1 MGAEGGGSQGNS
13 PNRPAPLN
21 SYASRSHAAHAP
33 ALTVEGTPTASHRP
47 ASFHSPGRFA
57 MKSLAAS
64 ALAAALLAASTTSAS
79 AAEITR
85 VYANPNAPIAS
96 LTRVPAGYDLVFV
109 SGATPGAQGQPR
121 PVGTE
126 AQTLDVLNKISA
138 LLKDQGMTMGDVV
151 VMRVFLGVDPDKGGH
166 ADRAG
171 MNKAFATFFGTPDQ
185 PNKPARTTIAINDN
199 APGNFVEIDAI
210 AAKKPEPVKAK
221 SKKK

>member
-1 MGAEGGGSQGNS
+1 
-13 PNRPAPLN
+13 
-21 SYASRSHAAHAP
+21 
-33 ALTVEGTPTASHRP
+33 
-47 ASFHSPGRFA
+47 
-57 MKSLAAS
+57 MKLLPF
-64 ALAAALLAASTTSAS
+64 ALAAALLATTAGAAS
-79 AAEITR
+79 AADISR
-85 VYANPNAPIAS
+85 VYANPDAAIAS

-126 AQTLDVLNKISA
+126 AQTMDVLTKIQG

-171 MNKAFATFFGTPDQ
+171 MNAAFKKFFGSPDQ
-185 PNKPARTTIAINDN
+185 PNRPARTTIAINDN
-199 APGNFVEIDAI
+199 NPGNFVEIDAI

-221 SKKK
+221 GKKK